1 MPDIEFINSPK
12 SEMERIEFTRKIIAS
27 GFYQKH
33 GFVVLPEL
41 NDGVNPNVSVILPRT
56 FEYEPIYLEKFEDE
70 WKQANLAFWQEIEV
84 YFPGVAKK
92 HGKLVVNL
100 TRYGTVCSGEKMSEY
115 NAEKVGYFLRNDTD
129 ISQLAAVILNK
140 IMYFQRKDLGVS
152 WSKREALMDFIM
164 TRPGMRKLF
173 PSFHPVFAQL
183 SMVPTKWRK
192 FSENYV
198 RELGIEMVTPE
209 WEVKHGKIWLKAKL
223 LGKELTKQE
232 KEVVKTLV
240 NNLGELVTYDEL
252 ADVLWGE
259 GEFKS
264 FWAINKTL
272 ERLRG
277 KLTKL
282 GLEGERLESIRGQ
295 GYLLR

>member
-1 MPDIEFINSPK
+1 MPDIEFLNSPK
-12 SEMERIEFTRKIIAS
+12 SESERVEFTRKIVGS

-41 NDGVNPNVSVILPRT
+41 NDEVNPNVSVILPKT
-56 FEYEPIYLEKFEDE
+56 FEYTPINLEKFEDE
-70 WKQANLAFWQEIEV
+70 WERVELHFWQEVEN
-84 YFPGVAKK
+84 YFPGFAER
-92 HGKLVVNL
+92 HGNL
-100 TRYGTVCSGEKMSEY
+100 EVKITRYGTVCSGEKLSEIMG
-115 NAEKVGYFLRNDTD
+115 EKVRYFLRNDAD
-129 ISQLAAVILNK
+129 ISQLAAMILNK
-140 IMYFQRKDLGVS
+140 IMYAQRKDLGVS
-152 WSKREALMDFIM
+152 WTKREALMDFIM
-164 TRPGMRKLF
+164 TRPAMKKLF

-183 SMVPTKWRK
+183 SLVPTKWRK

-198 RELGIEMVTPE
+198 RELGIETVTPE
-209 WEVKHGKIWLKAKL
+209 WEVKQGKIRLKAKL

-232 KEVVKTLV
+232 KEVVKALV
-240 NNLGELVTYDEL
+240 SNLGELVTYDEL
-252 ADVLWGE
+252 ADALWGE

-277 KLTKL
+277 KLIKL